1 MRIYR
6 SWLTSGGLL
15 LIAITL
21 AGATAVGGPVGAE
34 TWLIAGVS
42 AAIFVGQLVVA
53 FTTDHAPEPASDPS
67 PDPLAH
73 LEALARQ
80 DQLATLGLLAA
91 SVGHEIRNVIS
102 VVKMRLYLARQ
113 QIDGEVADELKSVS
127 ESITRLEDLA
137 EQLSPYPDT
146 EDRPRE
152 GFPLREAIDG
162 ALEVVEPKTDAE
174 LDLEVAIEANPDL
187 PGESSTFTQVL
198 VNLLLNACDAVQAS
212 DDPHIVI
219 RVERDD
225 DRAVVV
231 VEDNG
236 DGLPM
241 QPRERLF
248 EPFFSTK
255 GENCEGGT
263 GIGLWLCRK
272 LVQQRDGTI
281 RAENHEDGARFTI
294 EVPIHN
300 DDPSLERAPT
310 DLREFPHQPGE
321 GENLVSEVPV
331 DEDPRRPS
339 G

>member
-1 MRIYR
+1 MGIYR
-6 SWLTSGGLL
+6 SWLASGGLL

-21 AGATAVGGPVGAE
+21 AVALLTGGPVGAE
-34 TWLIAGVS
+34 TWLIAGIS
-42 AAIFVGQLVVA
+42 AAVLLGQLSFA
-53 FTTDHAPEPASDPS
+53 FTDEDTAEPASDP
-67 PDPLAH
+67 LAD
-73 LEALARQ
+73 LEALTRQ
-80 DQLATLGLLAA
+80 DKLATLGLLAA

-113 QIDGEVADELKSVS
+113 QVGGGVADELKSTS

-146 EDRPRE
+146 DDRPRE
-152 GFPLREAIDG
+152 GFPLRKAIEG
-162 ALEVVEPKTDAE
+162 ALEVVEPKTDTE
-174 LDLEVAIEANPDL
+174 LELEVTIEANPDL

-198 VNLLLNACDAVQAS
+198 VNLLLNACDAVQDC

-219 RVERDD
+219 RVEREG
-225 DRAVVV
+225 DRAIVV

-255 GENCEGGT
+255 GEACEGGT

-272 LVQQRDGTI
+272 LIQQRDGTI
-281 RAENHEDGARFTI
+281 RAENHDTGARFTV
-294 EVPIHN
+294 EVPVHT

-321 GENLVSEVPV
+321 GENLVSEVPS
-331 DEDPRRPS
+331 DDDTRRPS